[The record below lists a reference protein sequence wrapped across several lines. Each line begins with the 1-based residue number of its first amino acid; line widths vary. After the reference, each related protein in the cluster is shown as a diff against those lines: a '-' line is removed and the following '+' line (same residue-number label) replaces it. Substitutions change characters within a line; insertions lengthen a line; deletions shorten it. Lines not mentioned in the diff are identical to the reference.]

1 MSFINFIVTFNIL
14 AAGTYLPSLEEGTEK
29 ELNAV
34 MLKMVAAL
42 TVGSVRNTGKKRN
55 MAALPL

>member
-1 MSFINFIVTFNIL
+1 MSCINCIMTFNIL
-14 AAGTYLPSLEEGTEK
+14 TAGTHLPGLEEGTEK

-42 TVGSVRNTGKKRN
+42 TVRSVRNTGKK
-55 MAALPL
+55 

>member
-42 TVGSVRNTGKKRN
+42 TVGSVRNTGKK
-55 MAALPL
+55 